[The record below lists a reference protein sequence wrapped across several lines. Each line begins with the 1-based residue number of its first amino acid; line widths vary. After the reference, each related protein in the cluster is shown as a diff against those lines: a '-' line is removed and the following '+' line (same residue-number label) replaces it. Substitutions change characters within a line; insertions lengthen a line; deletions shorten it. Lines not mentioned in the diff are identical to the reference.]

1 MTKRLPIVRNDGHT
15 WGRHSTSFDAI
26 RMSFGHSTVIP
37 NANLDCFFLPFLV
50 NRRGRYASK
59 WRRFSFQGN
68 STGDPREGSLSS
80 FLVIPRDQTASKWRS
95 FSFGGQSIGDQGKGL
110 SRRSSSFHETKL
122 HPNDGHFH
130 LVVNPSAIKGKGL
143 HVHLVH
149 KSMILQSGPFL
160 VLEPQK
166 YTCLPA
172 SFGHEKSQFLRRLK
186 LTNQNINKF
195 AGSFCQHNCYILGLF
210 RLTKPKKTKNT

>member
-37 NANLDCFFLPFLV
+37 NANLDCFFLSFLV

-59 WRRFSFQGN
+59 WR
-68 STGDPREGSLSS
+68 
-80 FLVIPRDQTASKWRS
+80 S
-95 FSFGGQSIGDQGKGL
+95 FSFGGHSIGDQGKGL
-110 SRRSSSFHETKL
+110 SCRSSSIDEADMP
-122 HPNDGHFH
+122 PNDGHFH
-130 LVVNPSAIKGKGL
+130 LVVNPLPIQGKGL
-143 HVHLVH
+143 YVHLVH

-166 YTCLPA
+166 YTCLPVLVMKN
-172 SFGHEKSQFLRRLK
+172 H
-186 LTNQNINKF
+186 N
-195 AGSFCQHNCYILGLF
+195 FCDV
-210 RLTKPKKTKNT
+210 

>member
-1 MTKRLPIVRNDGHT
+1 MGT

-59 WRRFSFQGN
+59 RRRFSFQGN
-68 STGDPREGSLSS
+68 STGDP
-80 FLVIPRDQTASKWRS
+80 
-95 FSFGGQSIGDQGKGL
+95 
-110 SRRSSSFHETKL
+110 SFHKTKL

-130 LVVNPSAIKGKGL
+130 LVVNPSPIQGKGL
-143 HVHLVH
+143 YVHLVH

-166 YTCLPA
+166 YTCLPVLGMKNHNFLQTKISTNLRA
-172 SFGHEKSQFLRRLK
+172 LFVNIIVTFWAFFG
-186 LTNQNINKF
+186 
-195 AGSFCQHNCYILGLF
+195 
-210 RLTKPKKTKNT
+210 